1 MNFFD
6 INDTLKLFLDNH
18 CDGWQIDPTNKDD
31 VRRFD
36 ELVKVYE
43 KLMDNESFQLIDKLF
58 GVSLFTIDDI
68 HKIQKELHRT
78 YEESLKVPQQPSD
91 GIKDQEM
98 KKQIFNLADEYTE
111 TMIKPYLN
119 ENFDLAKINE
129 IKDALYQFACWIYK
143 K

>member
-1 MNFFD
+1 MDSFN
-6 INDTLKLFLDNH
+6 INDALKLFLDNH

-43 KLMDNESFQLIDKLF
+43 NLVNDESFQLLDKIF
-58 GVSLFTIDDI
+58 GISLFTIDDI
-68 HKIQKELHRT
+68 HKIQEELHHA
-78 YEESLKVPQQPSD
+78 YEESLKVPAQPSD
-91 GIKDQEM
+91 EIKNQEM
-98 KKQIFNLADEYTE
+98 KKQIFNLADEYVN
-111 TMIKPYLN
+111 TMIKPYLDDS
-119 ENFDLAKINE
+119 FDLAKINE